1 MPYLIMKVPKEL
13 WRLVDLLM
21 QDKNCFKDPS
31 LFFFPGDT
39 HEILVLQ
46 EQLDKGGLSFISRFY
61 LFYSALLICG
71 FQKIDFISNLYS
83 AGEEITLVST
93 HSIADAILCFINS
106 LPKPIIS
113 DELLPT
119 EAIDSQNMRQWSRQ
133 FLSSLPGLEHN
144 LFLYLLS
151 LFRDIFK
158 FREFNVNAT
167 PEKLGSILTIV
178 LTACIDTST
187 RESSVVNPATDIEVL
202 HLFGRDKRYSHMS
215 NVMAYFLTSITF

>member
-1 MPYLIMKVPKEL
+1 MYSQPVRSIPLPVEQDPSSIQVINYTALATSAMKVPKEL

-46 EQLDKGGLSFISRFY
+46 EQLDK
-61 LFYSALLICG
+61 
-71 FQKIDFISNLYS
+71 
-83 AGEEITLVST
+83 GEEITLVST

-151 LFRDIFK
+151 LFREIFK
-158 FREFNVNAT
+158 FREFNANAT
-167 PEKLGSILTIV
+167 PEKLGSVLTIV

-202 HLFGRDKRYSHMS
+202 HLFGRDKRYSHMI